1 MITTFAAGAAQ
12 ISVESEL
19 TTVPIV
25 CDPAFKACVSWP
37 ASIGKLIRVTPNE
50 AVVPFTQLSARSGS
64 MPAGSG
70 CQPTGGVKGSAAAGS
85 VAARVCI
92 GAAKSSKSAV
102 VECNHDRLIRRI
114 APPSVRCS
122 VFRPRVAVFD
132 LGVEEANP
140 DERGSSQRTSLP
152 RDSRFTI
159 AELPVHENA
168 FSATL
173 SPRERRLAGRLEG
186 FGDIVFGFAVSQ
198 CALQLPLKGGQVDL
212 SRPLVLLL
220 YFGTFAVLASL
231 WLIYHRMLSG
241 TYRPRGIDLVIPFAY
256 LALVSLVPFA
266 LFSLSHNGT
275 TLEGAR
281 AALLDYL
288 LLYSGMTALATIL
301 TLRNLRRGYFYSN
314 GEERD
319 FAWTV
324 FLRQAVLWVMMSSGL
339 VLDIVAGPTQA
350 GIFLLLIIPAIRI
363 ARWRFP
369 HAPPAERLRLVAPAG
384 G

>member
-1 MITTFAAGAAQ
+1 
-12 ISVESEL
+12 L
-19 TTVPIV
+19 
-25 CDPAFKACVSWP
+25 
-37 ASIGKLIRVTPNE
+37 
-50 AVVPFTQLSARSGS
+50 
-64 MPAGSG
+64 
-70 CQPTGGVKGSAAAGS
+70 
-85 VAARVCI
+85 
-92 GAAKSSKSAV
+92 
-102 VECNHDRLIRRI
+102 
-114 APPSVRCS
+114 
-122 VFRPRVAVFD
+122 
-132 LGVEEANP
+132 
-140 DERGSSQRTSLP
+140 QR
-152 RDSRFTI
+152 
-159 AELPVHENA
+159 
-168 FSATL
+168 
-173 SPRERRLAGRLEG
+173 
-186 FGDIVFGFAVSQ
+186 
-198 CALQLPLKGGQVDL
+198 PLKGGQVDL

-266 LFSLSHNGT
+266 LFSLSHNGA

-301 TLRNLRRGYFYSN
+301 TFRNLRRGYFYSSR
-314 GEERD
+314 EDRD
-319 FAWTV
+319 FAWIV

-350 GIFLLLIIPAIRI
+350 GIFLLLIVPAIRI